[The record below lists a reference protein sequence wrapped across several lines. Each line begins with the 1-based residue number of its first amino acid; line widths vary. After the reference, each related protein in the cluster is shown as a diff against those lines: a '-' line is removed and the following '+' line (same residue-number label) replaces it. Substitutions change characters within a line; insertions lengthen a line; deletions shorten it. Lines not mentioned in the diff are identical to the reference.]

1 MNNTKPLS
9 RPNSKSIS
17 EHPFY
22 FGAFLNIAR
31 HNAFMVMRHLSAKHD
46 MEDKDRLDE
55 NALGQAKL
63 FNCLKEKFNKPDITE
78 AIIRDLKRYFTFLN
92 YPLFL
97 NLKQQESSDDE
108 VSFETNPQQLGKTLK
123 ALFLLLNRMRNHYSH
138 YISTVDYS
146 GIPFEP
152 VQDIYKAAVYR
163 VTDRGKHTQRFDVF
177 EEQHIKHLK
186 GKESNYRPQPLT
198 ETAKLENTIT
208 FITCLFLE
216 RKYAFPFLSRLTDFQ
231 FGSAGLSKMN
241 WKATLEAYTMF
252 CCRLPQP
259 KLESSDILLDMVN
272 ELGRCPSALYTV
284 LSEADRHRFHIQREE
299 TDELD
304 DEAEQL
310 EQEIVLKR
318 HSDRFPYFAL
328 RYFDDTDAFPT
339 MRFDVYLGRWRSKP
353 VYTKKIY
360 GEERERLLTRPI
372 RTFAKL
378 NRIRPLYEA
387 ITQDDDEGKRVSA
400 DFVKNFRESWIKT
413 DEEGRSYLVDK
424 IEQFSPQYN
433 FGDNVIGLKFVNVH
447 RAKKIQDVLPKLPL
461 PEDKGATV
469 RNEQADAIMSTHEL
483 RSLFLY
489 HYLYQTPIEEGSSK
503 TFLSEDP
510 ESFIKRYIEQIKAF
524 FEDVKSGE
532 LQPISSPP
540 DYRKNEPL
548 PFVKGN
554 REKTQ
559 EKRAQYRDRQE
570 EMKARRA
577 QLNDILQKRYS
588 LSITQIPSRLKE
600 YLLGYKVAPYKVRAI
615 QKFKEQQATVK
626 ELLKDAKKGRSPRV
640 GQQATWLAEDI
651 VFLTPPKVHEV
662 DGVPHLQKLNNDQFR
677 TMQSSLAYF
686 SANKQKIKAFFAKE
700 TDILSQNPQER
711 HPFLFKIRIEECNGI
726 LDFYMDYLEAKEKWL
741 NSLLKKIK
749 RMKDAEVEERYGD
762 YLPSS
767 VRHKPPKELDYTR
780 LPLYLPRGLFNRAI
794 AEALSAQKGQGVKP
808 EDNVIYC
815 MEKLM
820 AGDLQEFYAL
830 PHYYRSLLTQ
840 KGEEP
845 EWVTQAEHGEEIQK
859 QLQKLEA
866 KKAKAGKLSR
876 TAKQDLK
883 NELKDAKRAKRRLL
897 DREQYLRAV
906 QTEDRALWLMIQDRQ
921 KQVSEHMEI
930 DFDQLKLKNI
940 ESILKEPVKV
950 SLQIPET
957 TIRITDEL
965 PLRRYGD
972 LRRIAKDRRLKNL
985 ALYYQK
991 SGEQEI
997 THERVKA
1004 ELEQYDKRR
1013 QQFFEEIH
1021 EFEREVFERY
1031 GEELAAAYPE
1041 GKSSFYKHRTYVDIA
1056 TQHSADMPFNLF
1068 FRNQVADMRNKFHHN
1083 EFPMFEWLDA
1093 EVAAREADLYADRVF
1108 DIAEGYYRR
1117 LRSLIR

>member
-1 MNNTKPLS
+1 MTNTPKRRTILDDP
-9 RPNSKSIS
+9 
-17 EHPFY
+17 HY

-46 MEDKDRLDE
+46 MEDKNGLDE
-55 NALGQAKL
+55 NALSQAKL
-63 FNCLKEKFNKPDITE
+63 FNCLKDKFNQPDVTE
-78 AIIRDLKRYFTFLN
+78 AVVRDLKRYFTFLN

-97 NLKQQESSDDE
+97 NLKKQESTEDE
-108 VSFETNPQQLGKTLK
+108 VSFETNPQKLATTLK

-146 GIPFEP
+146 GIPSEP

-177 EEQHIKHLK
+177 EEEHIKHLRD
-186 GKESNYRPQPLT
+186 KESAYLPQPLT
-198 ETAKLENTIT
+198 DAANLENTIA

-216 RKYAFPFLSRLTDFQ
+216 RKYAFPFLSRLSDFQ
-231 FGSAGLSKMN
+231 FNSAGLPKMN

-259 KLESSDILLDMVN
+259 KLESSDVLLDMVN

-284 LSEADRHRFHIQREE
+284 LSDSDQQRFHIKREE
-299 TDELD
+299 VADLYDEG
-304 DEAEQL
+304 EEL
-310 EQEIVLKR
+310 EQEVVLKR
-318 HSDRFPYFAL
+318 HNDRFPYFAL

-372 RTFAKL
+372 RTFTKL
-378 NRIRPLYEA
+378 NRVRPLYEA
-387 ITQDDDEGKRVSA
+387 IAQDDEEGKRVSSEFA
-400 DFVKNFRESWIKT
+400 KNFHESWIRT
-413 DEEGRSYLVDK
+413 DEQGQSYLVDK

-433 FGDNVIGLKFVNVH
+433 FGDNVIGLKFINVH
-447 RAKKIQDVLPKLPL
+447 RAKNIQNVLPKLPS
-461 PEDKGATV
+461 PESKDAAV

-489 HYLYQTPIEEGSSK
+489 HYLHQTPIEEGSDE
-503 TFLSEDP
+503 TLISEDP

-532 LQPISSPP
+532 IQPISSPP

-548 PFVKGN
+548 PFVKGD

-559 EKRAQYRDRQE
+559 AKRAQYRERQE
-570 EMKARRA
+570 EMSARKE
-577 QLNDILQKRYS
+577 QLDNLLKERYS
-588 LSITQIPSRLKE
+588 ISITQIPSRLKE

-615 QKFKEQQATVK
+615 QKFKEQQATAK
-626 ELLKDAKKGRSPRV
+626 ELLKDANKGRTPRV

-651 VFLTPPKVHEV
+651 VFLTPPKVHDV

-686 SANKQKIKAFFAKE
+686 SVNKQKIKSFFANE
-700 TDILSQNPQER
+700 TSILSQNPEER
-711 HPFLFKIRIEECNGI
+711 HPFLSKIDIGQCNGI
-726 LDFYMDYLEAKEKWL
+726 LDFYTRYLEAKEQWL
-741 NSLLKKIK
+741 HKILKKIK
-749 RMKDAEVEERYGD
+749 RMKDVEVEERYGD

-794 AEALSAQKGQGVKP
+794 AAALSAREKYGVKP

-815 MEKLM
+815 MEKLLG
-820 AGDLQEFYAL
+820 GDLQEFYAL
-830 PHYYRSLLTQ
+830 PHYYRSLMTQ
-840 KGEEP
+840 KGEEA

-859 QLQKLEA
+859 QLKKLEA
-866 KKAKAGKLSR
+866 KKAKSGKLNR

-883 NELKDAKRAKRRLL
+883 NDLKDAKQAKRRLL

-930 DFDQLKLKNI
+930 HFDQLKLQNI
-940 ESILKEPVKV
+940 ESILKEPVRV
-950 SLQIPET
+950 SLQIPDT
-957 TIRITDEL
+957 NIRITDEL
-965 PLRRYGD
+965 SLRRYGD

-985 ALYYQK
+985 ALYYQE

-997 THERVKA
+997 THEQVKA

-1013 QQFFEEIH
+1013 QQFFEEIY
-1021 EFEREVFERY
+1021 EFEREVYERY

-1041 GKSSFYKHRTYVDIA
+1041 GASSFYKHRAYVEIA
-1056 TQHSADMPFNLF
+1056 TQHSTDMPFNLYF
-1068 FRNQVADMRNKFHHN
+1068 KNQVAEMRNKFHHN
-1083 EFPMFEWLDA
+1083 EFPMFDWLVP
-1093 EVAAREADLYADRVF
+1093 EVAANDAPLYADRVF
-1108 DIAEGYYRR
+1108 NIAESHYQR